1 MRICFICGEYPPG
14 PHGGI
19 GTMTQTLGRS
29 LTRLG
34 HDVRVI
40 GVYPRSYPAPNF
52 EVDEGVRIW
61 RLRERRTSGSW
72 MFTRRRLFKQVEKWV
87 LEGDVDIVEV
97 PDYQG
102 WAAGWGRLNVPVIGR
117 LHGSVTYFAAELGRP
132 TDRVSFWLE
141 RASVR
146 RFDYICSVSEYTSQ
160 KSHQVFKL
168 NCRKSHTILYNPVE
182 MVTESSSVP
191 RSENLVVFSG
201 TLTGKKGIV
210 SLIEAWPTVVNSYPN
225 AELHVFGKDGRT
237 EDGESMQGF
246 LSARLNGASAS
257 VRFHGHVSREKLFEA
272 LRTAGAAVFPS
283 YAEAFA
289 IAPLEAMA
297 CGCPTIYSR
306 QGSGPEMMEDGREGL
321 LIDPHQPG
329 QIADAILNILSNP
342 TFARQLGDA
351 GRNRIRQQFSID
363 SLVNQNID
371 FYQQCTN
378 GFRLRH
384 RKGIPAA

>member
-1 MRICFICGEYPPG
+1 MKICFICGEYPPG

-19 GTMTQTLGRS
+19 GTMTQILGRS

-61 RLRERRTSGSW
+61 RLRDYPTTGNWIFSRRQ
-72 MFTRRRLFKQVEKWV
+72 LFKQVEKWV
-87 LEGDVDIVEV
+87 LADDVDVVEV

-102 WAAGWGRLNVPVIGR
+102 WAAGWGKLNAPVIGR
-117 LHGSVTYFAAELGRP
+117 LHGSVTYFAAELGRAI
-132 TDRVSFWLE
+132 DRLSFWLE
-141 RASVR
+141 RSSVR

-160 KSHQVFKL
+160 KTQQVFKL
-168 NCRKSHTILYNPVE
+168 NRRKSHTILYNPVE
-182 MVTESSSVP
+182 MVSESSFVP
-191 RSENLVVFSG
+191 RSENRVVFSG

-210 SLIEAWPTVVNSYPN
+210 SLIEAWPTVVNSYPD

-237 EDGESMQGF
+237 EDGESMQEF
-246 LSARLNGASAS
+246 LSARLNGTSAS

-272 LRTAGAAVFPS
+272 LCTACAAVFPS

-306 QGSGPEMMEDGREGL
+306 QGSGPEMMEDGRDGL
-321 LIDPHQPG
+321 LIDPHQPR

-342 TFARQLGDA
+342 TFARQIGDS
-351 GRNRIRQQFSID
+351 GRNRIREQFSIA

-371 FYQQCTN
+371 FYQECIKEF
-378 GFRLRH
+378 GLRH
-384 RKGIPAA
+384 RKAIPAG